1 MAAPRTAFSQGR
13 FYGVSTVERLLPS
26 VRVAHLSAT
35 ISAEGVEEH
44 SHDDAHFVLATHGRY
59 LTTAGGPEIEGP
71 VLVYNPPGVV
81 HRDRFVDSGGY
92 FLAVSFEAPTW
103 RDLAS
108 QEPAAVDALRL
119 TGPSARR
126 TALRLTRALLARDAE
141 PVALEGLGLELAA
154 EAMAPPR
161 RESAL
166 RPAWLDTAET
176 YLADAFDQPI
186 AVADVARAAGVHPVH
201 LARGYRRWFGAAP
214 GARLR
219 ARRLERAADLL
230 MLGRTPIGE
239 VALSAG
245 FCDQSHLSRQFRQA
259 YGVTPGEFA
268 RLCGRRP
275 DVASIPHV
283 ASVQD
288 GGVRAV

>member
-1 MAAPRTAFSQGR
+1 MAGPRTAFTQGR
-13 FYGVSTVERLLPS
+13 FYGVSTVERQLPG
-26 VRVAHLSAT
+26 VRVAHVSAT

-59 LTTAGGPEIEGP
+59 RTTAWGAETEGP
-71 VLVYNPPGVV
+71 VLVYNPPGVI
-81 HRDRFVDSGGY
+81 HRDRFVDPGGY
-92 FLAVSFEAPTW
+92 FLAVSFAAGAW

-108 QEPAAVDALRL
+108 QEPAAIDALRL

-126 TALRLTRALLARDAE
+126 TALRLTRAILARDPE
-141 PVALEGLGLELAA
+141 PVALEALGLELAA

-166 RPAWLDTAET
+166 APPWLDVAET
-176 YLADAFDQPI
+176 YLSDAFDRPI
-186 AVADVARAAGVHPVH
+186 AVADLARAAGVHPVH
-201 LARGYRRWFGAAP
+201 LARGYRRWFGVSP
-214 GARLR
+214 GTRLR

-230 MLGRTPIGE
+230 MRGRAGIGE
-239 VALSAG
+239 IALSAG
-245 FCDQSHLSRQFRQA
+245 FCDQSHLNRQFRMA

-268 RLCGRRP
+268 RLCGRAP
-275 DVASIPHV
+275 DV

-288 GGVRAV
+288 GGAAAV